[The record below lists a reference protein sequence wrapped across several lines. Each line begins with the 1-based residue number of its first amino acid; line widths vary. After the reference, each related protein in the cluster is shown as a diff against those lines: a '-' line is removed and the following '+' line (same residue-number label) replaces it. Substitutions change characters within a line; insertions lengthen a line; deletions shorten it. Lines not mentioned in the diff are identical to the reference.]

1 MRNRCRA
8 DVAELPPFPS
18 LLLHPASR
26 AKPFFAPGI
35 VTPGQED
42 VEDLDHADEAEA
54 EEEAEEA
61 ADVADETGEK
71 STQITKKNQL
81 VISVPDDC
89 DLFPPDV
96 VADVGVAQVNVQDDK
111 VVLGVQGD
119 LNSEFVSVLIF
130 AKR

>member
-8 DVAELPPFPS
+8 DVAELPPFPP

-26 AKPFFAPGI
+26 AKPFFAPSI

-61 ADVADETGEK
+61 ADVADETGDK
-71 STQITKKNQL
+71 STQIMKKQL
-81 VISVPDDC
+81 VISVPDDG
-89 DLFPPDV
+89 DLFPSDV

-111 VVLGVQGD
+111 VVFGVQGD
-119 LNSEFVSVLIF
+119 LNSEFVSALFF